1 MSLPLS
7 TTITKESDVI
17 AIISSIGGGTGSG
30 MSPLLLDILSRK
42 FHEKHFILIEVY
54 PPLRESVAAQ
64 QNAVDYL
71 KEVEGIPNAVY
82 MSYDNNKLADLPT
95 SEMMKKVNA
104 EIVEALRIIRGEY
117 LYPTPF
123 NSIDEKDM
131 LKILET
137 PGRLAIYGLYDIKEK
152 DIDNRTLEDMVINII
167 KNESTNVELDRDKI
181 VKRLGV
187 VTNLNENLDSMFN
200 TNLTGIKDLVGEPV
214 ESFEHVYMT
223 TKGEDNKIILMLS
236 GLSVPEDR
244 IEKIVQRIDEAI
256 DALSKTKDS
265 AILNTIN
272 TETIKNLRDDT
283 MQLSSEVDLEDIL
296 GKY

>member
-1 MSLPLS
+1 MLKISTIGIGNCGGQIAELAKKTHGIPGIAINSSTKDLS
-7 TTITKESDVI
+7 NINEIIKILIGDEKGAGKDRTNAKVFIKNQISRLINQESFVKHIEESDVI

-137 PGRLAIYGLYDIKEK
+137 PGRLAISSQK
-152 DIDNRTLEDMVINII
+152 
-167 KNESTNVELDRDKI
+167 S
-181 VKRLGV
+181 RL
-187 VTNLNENLDSMFN
+187 
-200 TNLTGIKDLVGEPV
+200 
-214 ESFEHVYMT
+214 
-223 TKGEDNKIILMLS
+223 
-236 GLSVPEDR
+236 
-244 IEKIVQRIDEAI
+244 
-256 DALSKTKDS
+256 
-265 AILNTIN
+265 
-272 TETIKNLRDDT
+272 
-283 MQLSSEVDLEDIL
+283 
-296 GKY
+296 